1 MTEAMG
7 SCSSKPG
14 EVGAMPQQGSGSAAT
29 VDPQAIEAVRASANA
44 LHPKPA
50 TPERPVSPGYDRRVV
65 SHDASKKPPAARAIV
80 PEPFGF
86 DEPVAPEPRELPPT
100 PVAPRAARV
109 DDDARPPRLDVED
122 ARPAPLGEIPPG
134 TTDAGAESRT
144 TTISAREPRAA
155 GPSPSN
161 ARASSTPTHPRPP
174 TRTRRRAP
182 TAGQRRS
189 RPAPAA
195 AATAGVCDGLTGS
208 GRRPHVQRRRHRL
221 DGPRQ
226 RVFQRTPDASRES
239 PETPPRRDDDD
250 VPAREP
256 RVCLPAR
263 EPRVCL
269 PAVHARRR
277 RRSREDAASHRRG
290 GDGRD
295 VWTRRDAAGAS
306 APRRSGTRC
315 GPRASFGRFRRRA
328 GGDARDGARA
338 REVRR
343 GHRIRRRGGSLRGRR
358 AARGAN
364 GRRARARRD
373 VVVDDGRDVASCGVA
388 ASRGGRR
395 MTSFA
400 RTRARTVGR
409 STSIRG
415 RG

>member
-134 TTDAGAESRT
+134 TTDAGAESPSDDDDLSPRT
-144 TTISAREPRAA
+144 PGG

-182 TAGQRRS
+182 TLTPKPPTPTRR
-189 RPAPAA
+189 AQLA
-195 AATAGVCDGLTGS
+195 CDGLTRTRTAS
-208 GRRPHVQRRRHRL
+208 SCTASTAPSRWSASARLPTHARRVPGVAR
-221 DGPRQ
+221 DP
-226 RVFQRTPDASRES
+226 S
-239 PETPPRRDDDD
+239 P
-250 VPAREP
+250 
-256 RVCLPAR
+256 
-263 EPRVCL
+263 
-269 PAVHARRR
+269 ARRR
-277 RRSREDAASHRRG
+277 RR
-290 GDGRD
+290 
-295 VWTRRDAAGAS
+295 
-306 APRRSGTRC
+306 P
-315 GPRASFGRFRRRA
+315 GPRAASLSPGPRAASLSPGRPRA
-328 GGDARDGARA
+328 ATTAVA
-338 REVRR
+338 
-343 GHRIRRRGGSLRGRR
+343 RGRR
-358 AARGAN
+358 VSPP
-364 GRRARARRD
+364 RR
-373 VVVDDGRDVASCGVA
+373 
-388 ASRGGRR
+388 
-395 MTSFA
+395 
-400 RTRARTVGR
+400 
-409 STSIRG
+409 
-415 RG
+415 